1 MRSVLWLLYL
11 PRNRNVYCRR
21 RLRDP
26 SPIANEQCVTQA
38 ACPTASI
45 GPDSTL
51 CDYLSNSCSFSIQP
65 PSNRQATLLS
75 RAEALQCIAQMV
87 AVRHNRNA
95 ELTGK
100 TWVGERVQGEA
111 RT

>member
-11 PRNRNVYCRR
+11 PRNRSVYCRLP
-21 RLRDP
+21 LRDP
-26 SPIANEQCVTQA
+26 SPIANEQCVTQT
-38 ACPTASI
+38 ACPAASI
-45 GPDSTL
+45 GPDSTR
-51 CDYLSNSCSFSIQP
+51 CDYLSNFCSFSIQP

-111 RT
+111 